1 MSGEHNGDASLDHQ
15 LLDTVLE
22 NVLARVHIHCRE
34 RRVENSNSALRV
46 ASTSQ
51 RNALLLAT

>member
-22 NVLARVHIHCRE
+22 NMLAGVHIDC
-34 RRVENSNSALRV
+34 
-46 ASTSQ
+46 
-51 RNALLLAT
+51 